1 MEVLG
6 IVEHEDGSATYNF
19 DLTPQEHEAMCR
31 NGILWAIIAGVTG
44 ITQDKVIAD
53 YLAQNS
59 APEEETKM
67 PEQRRYWHTWVCE
80 ETDDSY
86 EFDIV
91 VVSEKDSY
99 WEPGYEDIT
108 ESEYQINYQ
117 EVTYREFVER
127 TGWNQADMS
136 DERYRIDL

>member
-1 MEVLG
+1 MQ
-6 IVEHEDGSATYNF
+6 T
-19 DLTPQEHEAMCR
+19 
-31 NGILWAIIAGVTG
+31 
-44 ITQDKVIAD
+44 
-53 YLAQNS
+53 
-59 APEEETKM
+59 TK
-67 PEQRRYWHTWVCE
+67 RYWHAWVCE

-108 ESEYQINYQ
+108 ESEYQINYE

-127 TGWNQADMS
+127 TGWNQTDMS
-136 DERYRIDL
+136 NDSYEIDL